1 MSLLRKCITWA
12 MAFISLAA
20 FHDQA
25 LAYPEFAGE
34 GYFSCNSCHVSTSG
48 GDLLTSYGRSFAEE
62 KLVIKSFEG
71 EARFAHGTIPLPES
85 LLVGG
90 HLRLIQTHYE
100 DGRTREG
107 QFFTMQRELDLGV
120 THGPVTTY
128 VTVASERKNAYD
140 YDDATLKLRKW
151 LFRYDI
157 SEAFSLRYGVITP
170 KFGLNIADH
179 NAFVRAR
186 IGLGT
191 ESEEGL
197 AELSYFSE
205 RIEINLSHT
214 APVGDDPDV
223 TLYAA
228 EKDARNTYANVSSF
242 WDNQHR
248 ISLSALHRTAPQ
260 KKQTGWS
267 LSSVLSLR
275 AARRFLTGVNG
286 LRSKEAGVSRQSLNL
301 HSQRMWRSIKGIYP
315 AIVYGQHTES
325 SDQKDVRLDKLTA
338 QLSIHPRPHFEFSGS
353 FGLRRNLA
361 DFTFGHTG
369 YLIFH
374 YWL

>member
-1 MSLLRKCITWA
+1 MSVLRKFFLGLLSIF
-12 MAFISLAA
+12 MLAG
-20 FHDQA
+20 FDNQA

-34 GYFSCNSCHVSTSG
+34 GYFSCNSCHVSPSG

-71 EARFAHGTIPLPES
+71 EARFAHGAIPLPES

-120 THGPVTTY
+120 TQGPFTTY

-140 YDDATLKLRKW
+140 YDDSTLKLRKW
-151 LFRYDI
+151 LLRYDI
-157 SEAFSLRYGVITP
+157 SEMVSLRYGVITP

-179 NAFVRAR
+179 NAYVRAR
-186 IGLGT
+186 MGLGT

-197 AELSYFSE
+197 AEVSYFSE
-205 RIEINLSHT
+205 QLEINLSHT

-223 TLYAA
+223 TLYT
-228 EKDARNTYANVSSF
+228 EDKDARSTYANVSTF
-242 WDNQHR
+242 WANQHR
-248 ISLSALHRTAPQ
+248 VSFSALHRKAPQ

-267 LSSVLSLR
+267 LSSVLSLP
-275 AARRFLTGVNG
+275 AALRFLTEVNG
-286 LRSKEAGVSRQSLNL
+286 LRRTEADATRQSINL
-301 HSQRMWRSIKGIYP
+301 HSQLMWRSIKGIYP

-325 SDQKDVRLDKLTA
+325 SDQKDIRLDKLTA
-338 QLSIHPRPHFEFSGS
+338 QLSIHPRPHFELSGS

-369 YLIFH
+369 YLMFH